1 MKKTLIIALIACFA
15 ISCTATKTSSHE
27 EQHCIVVEEVK
38 INKHNAFIRPKSQ
51 VKDIKRLNMWY
62 RYPSVNVSPGDT
74 VDVSVKQLI
83 TGPRF

>member
-1 MKKTLIIALIACFA
+1 MKTSLIFTLIVSLA
-15 ISCTATKTSSHE
+15 ISCTATKNLNHE
-27 EQHCIVVEEVK
+27 EQYCIVVEEVK
-38 INKHNAFIRPKSQ
+38 HNKHNAFIRPKSQ